1 MGGTKPLQGVRV
13 VALVINLPGPIAAA
27 RLRDMGAQVVKV
39 EPPEGDPVG
48 AVSPDWYRSLTEGQE
63 VVRLNLKEPAGRAR
77 LGELLDRADL
87 LLTSTR
93 PDALQRLGLDWP
105 SLSARHPR
113 LCQAAIV
120 GYPAPIENRAGHD
133 LTYQAGLGLLGP
145 PGLPRTLIADLA
157 GAERAVSATLALLL
171 ARERGQGPGYAQ
183 IALADAAAS
192 FAAPLRYGLTTPGGP
207 LGGGLS
213 SYSLYQARGGGW
225 IAVAALEPHF
235 LRRLQEE
242 LGVAHAS
249 QAELTAAFAKKTAE
263 DWETWATEKGLPIAA
278 LRDPTAG

>member
-1 MGGTKPLQGVRV
+1 MGGTHPLQGIRL

-27 RLRDMGAQVVKV
+27 RLRDMGASVVKV
-39 EPPEGDPVG
+39 EPPEGDPV
-48 AVSPDWYRSLTEGQE
+48 ATVSPGWYRSLTEGQE

-77 LGELLDRADL
+77 LSDLLDRADL

-93 PDALQRLGLDWP
+93 PEALQRLGLDWP
-105 SLSARHPR
+105 SLCVRHPR
-113 LCQAAIV
+113 LCQVAIV
-120 GYPAPIENRAGHD
+120 GYPAPTENRAGHD
-133 LTYQAGLGLLGP
+133 LTYQAGLGLLDP

-157 GAERAVSATLALLL
+157 GAERAVSSALALLL
-171 ARERGQGPGYAQ
+171 ARERGQGPGCDQ

-192 FAAPLRYGLTTPGGP
+192 FAAPLRHGLTTPGGP

-235 LRRLQEE
+235 LLRLQEE

-249 QAELTAAFAKKTAE
+249 RAELTAAFAEKAAE
-263 DWETWATEKGLPIAA
+263 EWETWATEKALPIAA
-278 LRDPTAG
+278 LRDPAAG